1 LRTTQE
7 SVRPHPT
14 HCRLRGIEIQ
24 VCFKDLSGAESSK
37 KRAQG
42 CLTFPGLATE
52 SLPHIEPVRDSEA
65 NVVRF
70 QMKDW
75 QARQCVC
82 QGWIP
87 CNRPLSE

>member
-1 LRTTQE
+1 
-7 SVRPHPT
+7 
-14 HCRLRGIEIQ
+14 

-65 NVVRF
+65 NVVIIQVAQVQFTLAADLGTIQIMLVLQNTRV
-70 QMKDW
+70 M
-75 QARQCVC
+75 R
-82 QGWIP
+82 
-87 CNRPLSE
+87 